1 MPSRVSDGPPP
12 VTPRPDAGL
21 GLLETL
27 VSIVIVSTALLSIAA
42 TSAHVGAGLNAT
54 HERTRTLK
62 VAQQQMETL
71 LATSYDQVVSGS
83 AVSEGVS
90 QEWTVTETGRAKEIV
105 LAYRYS
111 LRGKS
116 REGRLAGALL
126 KP

>member
-1 MPSRVSDGPPP
+1 MPSRVSDGPPA

-71 LATSYDQVVSGS
+71 LATPYDQVVSGS